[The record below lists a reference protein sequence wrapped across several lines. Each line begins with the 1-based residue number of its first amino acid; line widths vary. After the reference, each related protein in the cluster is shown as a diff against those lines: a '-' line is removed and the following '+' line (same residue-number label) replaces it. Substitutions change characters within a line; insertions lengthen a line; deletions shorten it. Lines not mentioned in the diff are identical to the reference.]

1 MSLIDEYNSSSSE
14 LHGFTLGFCTFFA
27 GFTTEYKY
35 SIGGKGD
42 DPNTFCWNKRILSI
56 WNYGHLV
63 DFVREQLIWIYSEEI
78 QKEAKT
84 NPRKLREEC
93 QKRINFFVLKLQEKI
108 GSGYDGKA
116 HFYLRDIRNS
126 AFLSLKT

>member
-14 LHGFTLGFCTFFA
+14 LHGFTLGFCNFFA
-27 GFTTEYKY
+27 QFTHKF
-35 SIGGKGD
+35 IDGAGGYGE
-42 DPNTFCWNKRILSI
+42 PNAFFWNGKMLTYH
-56 WNYGHLV
+56 NYGHLL

-78 QKEAKT
+78 QKQAKA
-84 NPRKLREEC
+84 NPRKLKEEC
-93 QKRINFFVLKLQEKI
+93 QRRINFFVLKLQEKV

-126 AFLSLKT
+126 AFLCLKT